1 MARNFQIERDGIIQ
15 RWYGS
20 NPQPK
25 NPRPHRSWAENP
37 IKPTDCFG
45 IPTPVNAPFDL
56 WGHCMIWK
64 YSLNQDGY
72 GVLTIDNK
80 QELAHRATYIQTR
93 GSIPEEKQVNHLCNR
108 PFCVQPAHLYAGTRQ
123 DNKDDAQIFNKHELL
138 HAPSVIHRTERIEND
153 NPMLKRLQESYRYD
167 EIERWEP
174 VEQPSQKPLEEFT
187 CPRHDFAITMS
198 SGNAKICRICETSE
212 FEERTFDDF
221 GTPFLISEIC
231 PASQTVTSILE
242 KALRSQFV
250 EETHREN
257 RYRTY
262 LRSHF
267 GRGSHDLRSCG
278 CEYCTQNRRT
288 FRQAIQ
294 PLLTR
299 EESEVL
305 DVCDR
310 LEPQITAI
318 LEAAS
323 IKTMETWSRPAGLN
337 SEQTKTLLDH
347 YLECSNS
354 RTEMVQATRNL
365 ERIIGYFTYVLATF
379 ESADEFIE
387 DPGFEQIKF
396 HLRSMRV
403 REEDKEPTMNLFPI
417 ATEAADE
424 LMEKINQE
432 TAKLRDKQPKE
443 ETDLTQFVENIMWI
457 TIVKLTIEHLR
468 YELTGRNNSTE
479 AFPHPHQYCLN
490 EIIRTGKLRPFPED
504 FEEGTGYHPT
514 RE

>member
-1 MARNFQIERDGIIQ
+1 M
-15 RWYGS
+15 
-20 NPQPK
+20 
-25 NPRPHRSWAENP
+25 
-37 IKPTDCFG
+37 
-45 IPTPVNAPFDL
+45 V
-56 WGHCMIWK
+56 WK

-80 QELAHRATYIQTR
+80 QELAHRAAHIQTR
-93 GSIPEEKQVNHLCNR
+93 GSIREGKQVNHLCNR
-108 PFCVQPAHLYAGTRQ
+108 PFCVQPTHLYSGTRQ

-138 HAPSVIHRTERIEND
+138 HAPWAIHQTKRIETD
-153 NPMLKRLQESYRYD
+153 NPLLKRLQESNRYD
-167 EIERWEP
+167 EIEPWEP
-174 VEQPSQKPLEEFT
+174 VEQPAQKPLEEFT
-187 CPRHDFAITMS
+187 CPRHDFAITMFN
-198 SGNAKICRICETSE
+198 GNAKICRICEISE
-212 FEERTFDDF
+212 FEEGTFDDF

-231 PASQTVTSILE
+231 PASQRVTSILE

-250 EETHREN
+250 EETQREN
-257 RYRTY
+257 RYKAY

-267 GRGSHDLRSCG
+267 GGGSHDLRSHG
-278 CEYCTQNRRT
+278 CEYCTQTRRA

-299 EESEVL
+299 EESDVL

-318 LEAAS
+318 LEAAA
-323 IKTMETWSRPAGLN
+323 IRTMETWSRPAELN
-337 SEQTKTLLDH
+337 GEQTKILLDH
-347 YLECSNS
+347 YLECPNS
-354 RTEMVQATRNL
+354 RTQMVQATRNL
-365 ERIIGYFTYVLATF
+365 ERMIGYLTYVLTTF
-379 ESADEFIE
+379 KSVDELIE
-387 DPGFEQIKF
+387 DPELNQIWL
-396 HLRSMRV
+396 HLGSMRI
-403 REEDKEPTMNLFPI
+403 REQDKEPTEKNLLPI
-417 ATEAADE
+417 AMEATDE

-443 ETDLTQFVENIMWI
+443 ETDLTQFVENFMGI
-457 TIVKLTIEHLR
+457 TILKLTIEHLR
-468 YELTGRNNSTE
+468 YELTGRNSNTE